1 MTGIH
6 LPPGL
11 APGQAPDPQA
21 LRTAIAVDQVT
32 ALQPVAEAT
41 ESNVQ
46 NATGQAIRHS
56 ALASGSNAVA
66 GQGALLPGA
75 STQESLSA
83 AARAILAVMD
93 GAEAEPVRGNA
104 SLLSAAP
111 TAASAPAA
119 AAALA
124 NAVGQSGL
132 FYESHL
138 AQWVAGA
145 RGLASLRQE
154 PQAQVAVPGRPVAPG
169 SASPGAAGSPPS
181 LQLAYAG
188 SGAAADPARPS
199 MPPLLPASQVLA
211 EALAWQVLAE
221 ALASAGNP
229 RVAHSHAAAEQA
241 LRQGTA
247 TTAAYSRGTTA
258 EPAAPR
264 PSAATLATQAYQS
277 TAEAGARLAALDSL
291 ASQSARASDGGAQP
305 ASAEA
310 SRPPAPAGPAIHPAT
325 EGVVRQQLEL
335 LATQQF
341 RFAGEAWP
349 GVPIEWELLRAE
361 ADAAAAD
368 GEAARPWSSR
378 LRLQLPNLGV
388 VEAVLSLGPGGLDAR
403 VATPETDVA
412 ARFIAAR
419 PQLRSQLEAHG
430 IAVQRLSV
438 QTQDSLAQ
446 GGTQ

>member
-11 APGQAPDPQA
+11 APGQAPDPQT
-21 LRTAIAVDQVT
+21 LRTAIAVDQVA

-56 ALASGSNAVA
+56 ALASGANAMA

-83 AARAILAVMD
+83 AARAILAVLD
-93 GAEAEPVRGNA
+93 GAEAQPVRGTA
-104 SLLSAAP
+104 SLLPAAP
-111 TAASAPAA
+111 TAASAQAT

-124 NAVGQSGL
+124 HAVGQSGL

-154 PQAQVAVPGRPVAPG
+154 PQAQVPVPGRPAVT
-169 SASPGAAGSPPS
+169 PGAGQGAAATPP

-188 SGAAADPARPS
+188 SGAGAEPARPS
-199 MPPLLPASQVLA
+199 MPPLLPAS
-211 EALAWQVLAE
+211 QVLAE

-247 TTAAYSRGTTA
+247 TTAAYSRGAAA
-258 EPAAPR
+258 EPAAQR

-291 ASQSARASDGGAQP
+291 ASQPARASDGGTPSTPADAGRQP
-305 ASAEA
+305 AV
-310 SRPPAPAGPAIHPAT
+310 AGPAIHPAT

-349 GVPIEWELLRAE
+349 GVPMEWELLRAE
-361 ADAAAAD
+361 AEDAASH
-368 GEAARPWSSR
+368 GEGARPWSSR

-388 VEAVLSLGPGGLDAR
+388 VEAVLTLGPGGLDAR

>member
-11 APGQAPDPQA
+11 APGQAPDPQS
-21 LRTAIAVDQVT
+21 LRTAIAIDKLA
-32 ALQPVAEAT
+32 ALQPVPEAA

-46 NATGQAIRHS
+46 NSTGQAIRHS
-56 ALASGSNAVA
+56 QDATGPNAVA
-66 GQGALLPGA
+66 GQATLPPGT
-75 STQESLSA
+75 STQESLST

-93 GAEAEPVRGNA
+93 STEAQPVRSAGP
-104 SLLSAAP
+104 LLAAAP
-111 TAASAPAA
+111 TPASTQAA
-119 AAALA
+119 AATLA
-124 NAVGQSGL
+124 STVSQSGL

-145 RGLASLRQE
+145 RALPGIRQE
-154 PQAQVAVPGRPVAPG
+154 PQAQVPVPARAVPG
-169 SASPGAAGSPPS
+169 GAAQATAPPPS
-181 LQLAYAG
+181 SLLTYDG
-188 SGAAADPARPS
+188 GAAAAEPARPS
-199 MPPLLPASQVLA
+199 APPLIPAS
-211 EALAWQVLAE
+211 QVLAE

-247 TTAAYSRGTTA
+247 TTAAYSREA
-258 EPAAPR
+258 EAGAR
-264 PSAATLATQAYQS
+264 RQSAAAQATQAYQS
-277 TAEAGARLAALDSL
+277 TAEAGARAAAPDSLTALAARAPAEHPDS
-291 ASQSARASDGGAQP
+291 
-305 ASAEA
+305 ASADA
-310 SRPPAPAGPAIHPAT
+310 SRQAAAAGPAIHPAT

-349 GVPIEWELLRAE
+349 GVPVEWELLRAD
-361 ADAAAAD
+361 ADGAAQAH

-378 LRLQLPNLGV
+378 LRLQLPRLGT
-388 VEAVLSLGPGGLDAR
+388 VEAVLTLGPAGLDAH

-419 PQLRSQLEAHG
+419 PLLRNQLEAQG
-430 IAVQRLSV
+430 IVLQRLSV

-446 GGTQ
+446 GEAR

>member
-11 APGQAPDPQA
+11 APGQAPDPQT
-21 LRTAIAVDQVT
+21 LRTAIAIDQVA

-46 NATGQAIRHS
+46 NTTGQAIRHS
-56 ALASGSNAVA
+56 ALAGGPNAIT

-93 GAEAEPVRGNA
+93 GAEARPVRGNA
-104 SLLSAAP
+104 SLLPAAP
-111 TAASAPAA
+111 TTASAQAT

-154 PQAQVAVPGRPVAPG
+154 PQAQVAVPGRPAVPAG
-169 SASPGAAGSPPS
+169 ASQGAATTPPS
-181 LQLAYAG
+181 LQLTYAG
-188 SGAAADPARPS
+188 SGAGAEPARPS
-199 MPPLLPASQVLA
+199 MPPLLPAS
-211 EALAWQVLAE
+211 QVLAE

-241 LRQGTA
+241 LRQGTS
-247 TTAAYSRGTTA
+247 TTAVYSHTAA
-258 EPAAPR
+258 EPAAQR
-264 PSAATLATQAYQS
+264 PSAAALATQAYQS
-277 TAEAGARLAALDSL
+277 TAEAGARMAALDSL
-291 ASQSARASDGGAQP
+291 ASQPQRASDGGAQAATADAGRP
-305 ASAEA
+305 AA
-310 SRPPAPAGPAIHPAT
+310 AGPAIHPAT

-361 ADAAAAD
+361 ADAAAGH

-388 VEAVLSLGPGGLDAR
+388 VEAVLTLGPGGLDAR

-412 ARFIAAR
+412 ARLIAAR
-419 PQLRSQLEAHG
+419 PQLRGQLEAHG

-446 GGTQ
+446 GGMQ

>member
-11 APGQAPDPQA
+11 APGQAPDPQS
-21 LRTAIAVDQVT
+21 LRTAIAIDKLA
-32 ALQPVAEAT
+32 ALQPVLEAT

-46 NATGQAIRHS
+46 NSTGQAIRHS
-56 ALASGSNAVA
+56 QNATGPNAVA
-66 GQGALLPGA
+66 GQATVLPGT
-75 STQESLSA
+75 STQESLST
-83 AARAILAVMD
+83 AARAILALMD
-93 GAEAEPVRGNA
+93 GTEAQPVRGA
-104 SLLSAAP
+104 GPLLAAP
-111 TAASAPAA
+111 PTPASAQAA
-119 AAALA
+119 AATLA
-124 NAVGQSGL
+124 NTVGESGL

-145 RGLASLRQE
+145 RALSGIRQE
-154 PQAQVAVPGRPVAPG
+154 PQAQVPVPARATP
-169 SASPGAAGSPPS
+169 
-181 LQLAYAG
+181 
-188 SGAAADPARPS
+188 SGAAQAAAPLPSSLLAYDGGAATAEPARPS
-199 MPPLLPASQVLA
+199 APPLIPAS
-211 EALAWQVLAE
+211 QVLAE

-247 TTAAYSRGTTA
+247 TTAAYSREA
-258 EPAAPR
+258 EPGTQRQSVAA
-264 PSAATLATQAYQS
+264 LATQAYQT
-277 TAEAGARLAALDSL
+277 TAEAGARTAALDSL
-291 ASQSARASDGGAQP
+291 TAHAARAPAVLPDT
-305 ASAEA
+305 ASADA
-310 SRPPAPAGPAIHPAT
+310 TPQAAAAGPAIHPAT

-349 GVPIEWELLRAE
+349 GVPMEWELLRAD
-361 ADAAAAD
+361 ADDAAQAQ

-378 LRLQLPNLGV
+378 LRLQLPSLGV
-388 VEAVLSLGPGGLDAR
+388 VEAVLTLGPAGLDAR

-419 PQLRSQLEAHG
+419 PLLRNQLEAQG
-430 IAVQRLSV
+430 IVLQRLSV

-446 GGTQ
+446 GDMQ

>member
-11 APGQAPDPQA
+11 APGQAPDPQT
-21 LRTAIAVDQVT
+21 LRTAIAIDQIA

-56 ALASGSNAVA
+56 ALASGPNAMA

-93 GAEAEPVRGNA
+93 GAEAQPVRSPA
-104 SLLSAAP
+104 SLLPAPP
-111 TAASAPAA
+111 TAATAQAT

-124 NAVGQSGL
+124 NAVGHSGL

-154 PQAQVAVPGRPVAPG
+154 PQAQVPVPGRPAVPA
-169 SASPGAAGSPPS
+169 SASQGAAAAPPS

-188 SGAAADPARPS
+188 SGAGAEPARPS
-199 MPPLLPASQVLA
+199 MPPLLPAS
-211 EALAWQVLAE
+211 QVLAE

-247 TTAAYSRGTTA
+247 TTAAYSRGAAA
-258 EPAAPR
+258 EPAAQR
-264 PSAATLATQAYQS
+264 PSAAALATQAYQS

-291 ASQSARASDGGAQP
+291 ASQPARAAQGDTP
-305 ASAEA
+305 SAA
-310 SRPPAPAGPAIHPAT
+310 ADAGRPPAAAAPAIHPAT

-341 RFAGEAWP
+341 RLAGEAWP
-349 GVPIEWELLRAE
+349 GVPMEWELLRAE
-361 ADAAAAD
+361 ADAAAAH

-388 VEAVLSLGPGGLDAR
+388 VEAVLTLGPSGLDAR

-446 GGTQ
+446 GETQ

>member
-11 APGQAPDPQA
+11 APGQAPDPQP
-21 LRTAIAVDQVT
+21 LRTALAIDKLA
-32 ALQPVAEAT
+32 ALQPVPEAT

-46 NATGQAIRHS
+46 NSTGQAIRHS
-56 ALASGSNAVA
+56 QQATGANAVA
-66 GQGALLPGA
+66 GQAMPLPGT

-93 GAEAEPVRGNA
+93 ANEAQPVRSANP
-104 SLLSAAP
+104 LLAAAP
-111 TAASAPAA
+111 APASAQAT

-124 NAVGQSGL
+124 STVAQSGL

-145 RGLASLRQE
+145 RALSGIRQE
-154 PQAQVAVPGRPVAPG
+154 PQAQVPVPARATAPG
-169 SASPGAAGSPPS
+169 GAAQGAATAPPS
-181 LQLAYAG
+181 ALLTYAG
-188 SGAAADPARPS
+188 DTAGPEPARPA
-199 MPPLLPASQVLA
+199 MPPLIPAS
-211 EALAWQVLAE
+211 QVLAE

-241 LRQGTA
+241 LRQGTGTTVA
-247 TTAAYSRGTTA
+247 YRREGTPEPGSPRQSTAAI
-258 EPAAPR
+258 
-264 PSAATLATQAYQS
+264 ATQAYQA
-277 TAEAGARLAALDSL
+277 TAEAGMRAAAPD
-291 ASQSARASDGGAQP
+291 ARASHVAGPAAGAP
-305 ASAEA
+305 DT
-310 SRPPAPAGPAIHPAT
+310 APAGPAIHPAT

-349 GVPIEWELLRAE
+349 GVPMEWALLRA
-361 ADAAAAD
+361 DAD
-368 GEAARPWSSR
+368 GAAPAQDDAARPWSSR
-378 LRLQLPNLGV
+378 LRLQLPSLGI
-388 VEAVLSLGPGGLDAR
+388 VEAVLTLGPAGLDAR

-419 PQLRSQLEAHG
+419 PLLRNQLEAQG
-430 IAVQRLSV
+430 IVLQRLSV
-438 QTQDSLAQ
+438 QTQDGLAE
-446 GGTQ
+446 GAVR

>member
-21 LRTAIAVDQVT
+21 LRTGIAVDQVA

-56 ALASGSNAVA
+56 ALASGPNAMA

-93 GAEAEPVRGNA
+93 GAEAQPVRSNA
-104 SLLSAAP
+104 SLLPAAP
-111 TAASAPAA
+111 TATSAQAT

-154 PQAQVAVPGRPVAPG
+154 PQAQVPVPGRPVVPAG
-169 SASPGAAGSPPS
+169 ASQGAAAAPPS

-188 SGAAADPARPS
+188 SGAGAEPARPS
-199 MPPLLPASQVLA
+199 MPPLLPAS
-211 EALAWQVLAE
+211 QVLAE

-247 TTAAYSRGTTA
+247 TTAAYSRGA
-258 EPAAPR
+258 AVEPAAQR

-277 TAEAGARLAALDSL
+277 TAEAGARLAALDS
-291 ASQSARASDGGAQP
+291 QPARASDGGTPSAP
-305 ASAEA
+305 ADAGRQA
-310 SRPPAPAGPAIHPAT
+310 PAAGPAIHPAT

-349 GVPIEWELLRAE
+349 GVPMEWELLRAE
-361 ADAAAAD
+361 ADAAAH

-388 VEAVLSLGPGGLDAR
+388 VEAVLTLGPGGLDAR

>member
-11 APGQAPDPQA
+11 APGQAPDPQT
-21 LRTAIAVDQVT
+21 LRTAIALDQVA

-56 ALASGSNAVA
+56 ALASGPNAMA

-93 GAEAEPVRGNA
+93 GAEAQPVRGTA
-104 SLLSAAP
+104 SLLPAAP
-111 TAASAPAA
+111 TAASAHAI

-138 AQWVAGA
+138 AQWMSGA
-145 RGLASLRQE
+145 RGLASVRQE
-154 PQAQVAVPGRPVAPG
+154 PQAQVPVPGRPAVPA
-169 SASPGAAGSPPS
+169 GAGQDATAAPPS

-188 SGAAADPARPS
+188 SGAAAEPARPS
-199 MPPLLPASQVLA
+199 MPPLLPAS
-211 EALAWQVLAE
+211 QVLAE

-247 TTAAYSRGTTA
+247 TTALYSRDAG
-258 EPAAPR
+258 PAAQR

-277 TAEAGARLAALDSL
+277 TAQAGARFAALDDL
-291 ASQSARASDGGAQP
+291 ATQAPRASDGGMQAP
-305 ASAEA
+305 ADA
-310 SRPPAPAGPAIHPAT
+310 SRQSAAAGPAIHPAT

-349 GVPIEWELLRAE
+349 GVPMQWGLLRAE
-361 ADAAAAD
+361 ADATAGH

-388 VEAVLSLGPGGLDAR
+388 VEAVLILGPGGLDAR
-403 VATPETDVA
+403 LATPETDVA

>member
-11 APGQAPDPQA
+11 APGQAPDPQT
-21 LRTAIAVDQVT
+21 LRTAIALDQVA

-56 ALASGSNAVA
+56 ALASGPNAMA

-83 AARAILAVMD
+83 AARAILAVLD
-93 GAEAEPVRGNA
+93 GAEAQPVRGTA
-104 SLLSAAP
+104 SLLPAAP
-111 TAASAPAA
+111 TAASAQAT

-138 AQWVAGA
+138 AQWVSGA
-145 RGLASLRQE
+145 RGLASVRPE
-154 PQAQVAVPGRPVAPG
+154 PQAQVPVPGRPAVPAG
-169 SASPGAAGSPPS
+169 ASQGAAATPLS

-188 SGAAADPARPS
+188 SGTGAEPARPPMPS
-199 MPPLLPASQVLA
+199 MPPLLPAS
-211 EALAWQVLAE
+211 QVLAE

-247 TTAAYSRGTTA
+247 TTAAYSRGAAA
-258 EPAAPR
+258 EPAAQR

-291 ASQSARASDGGAQP
+291 ASQPARASDGGTPSAPADAGRQP
-305 ASAEA
+305 AA
-310 SRPPAPAGPAIHPAT
+310 AGPAIHPAT

-349 GVPIEWELLRAE
+349 GVPIEWELLRAD
-361 ADAAAAD
+361 ADATASH

-388 VEAVLSLGPGGLDAR
+388 VEAVLTLGPGGLDAR

-419 PQLRSQLEAHG
+419 PHLRSQLEAHG

-446 GGTQ
+446 GATQ

>member
-21 LRTAIAVDQVT
+21 LRTAIAVDQVA

-41 ESNVQ
+41 ESNVH
-46 NATGQAIRHS
+46 NASGQAIRHS
-56 ALASGSNAVA
+56 ALASGPNAMA

-93 GAEAEPVRGNA
+93 GAEAQPVRSNA
-104 SLLSAAP
+104 SLLPAAP
-111 TAASAPAA
+111 TAASAPAT

-124 NAVGQSGL
+124 NAVGHSGL

-154 PQAQVAVPGRPVAPG
+154 PQAQVPVPGRPAVPAG
-169 SASPGAAGSPPS
+169 ASQGAAAAPPS
-181 LQLAYAG
+181 LQLQLAYAG
-188 SGAAADPARPS
+188 SSAGAEPAWPS
-199 MPPLLPASQVLA
+199 MPPLLPAS
-211 EALAWQVLAE
+211 QVLAE

-247 TTAAYSRGTTA
+247 TTAAYSRGAA
-258 EPAAPR
+258 EPAAQR

-291 ASQSARASDGGAQP
+291 ASQAARASDGGTPSAP
-305 ASAEA
+305 ADAGRA
-310 SRPPAPAGPAIHPAT
+310 APAAGPAIHPAT

-361 ADAAAAD
+361 ADATASQ

-388 VEAVLSLGPGGLDAR
+388 VEAVLTLGPGGLDAR

>member
-11 APGQAPDPQA
+11 APGQAPDPQT
-21 LRTAIAVDQVT
+21 LRTAIALDQVA

-56 ALASGSNAVA
+56 ALASGPNALA

-83 AARAILAVMD
+83 AARAILAVLD
-93 GAEAEPVRGNA
+93 GAEAQPVRSAA
-104 SLLSAAP
+104 SLLPAAP
-111 TAASAPAA
+111 TAASAQAT

-138 AQWVAGA
+138 AQWVTGA

-154 PQAQVAVPGRPVAPG
+154 PQAQVPLPGRPAVPAG
-169 SASPGAAGSPPS
+169 ASHGAAATPPS

-188 SGAAADPARPS
+188 SGAGAEPARPPMPS
-199 MPPLLPASQVLA
+199 MPPLLPAS
-211 EALAWQVLAE
+211 QVLAE

-247 TTAAYSRGTTA
+247 TTAAYSRGAAA
-258 EPAAPR
+258 EPAAQR

-291 ASQSARASDGGAQP
+291 ASQPARASDGGVRSAP
-305 ASAEA
+305 ADA
-310 SRPPAPAGPAIHPAT
+310 SRPPAAASPAIHPAT

-361 ADAAAAD
+361 ADATATH

-388 VEAVLSLGPGGLDAR
+388 VEAVLTLGPAGLDAR

>member
-11 APGQAPDPQA
+11 APGQAPDPQP
-21 LRTAIAVDQVT
+21 LRTALAIDKLA
-32 ALQPVAEAT
+32 ALQPVPEAT

-46 NATGQAIRHS
+46 NSTGQAIRNS
-56 ALASGSNAVA
+56 QQATGPNALA
-66 GQGALLPGA
+66 GQATLLPGT

-93 GAEAEPVRGNA
+93 GTEAQPVR
-104 SLLSAAP
+104 SAAP
-111 TAASAPAA
+111 LLAAAPTPASAQAA

-124 NAVGQSGL
+124 NTVGQSGL

-145 RGLASLRQE
+145 RALPGIRQE
-154 PQAQVAVPGRPVAPG
+154 PQAQVPVLARAAAPG
-169 SASPGAAGSPPS
+169 GTAQATATTLPSA
-181 LQLAYAG
+181 LLTYAG
-188 SGAAADPARPS
+188 GAAAAEPARPS
-199 MPPLLPASQVLA
+199 APPLIPAS
-211 EALAWQVLAE
+211 QVLAE

-247 TTAAYSRGTTA
+247 TTAAYSREAAA
-258 EPAAPR
+258 EPGAQR
-264 PSAATLATQAYQS
+264 QSAAALATQAYQA
-277 TAEAGARLAALDSL
+277 TAEAGARTAAPDSL
-291 ASQSARASDGGAQP
+291 APHAARAAAGLPDTALADAGRQA
-305 ASAEA
+305 AA
-310 SRPPAPAGPAIHPAT
+310 AGPAIHPAT

-349 GVPIEWELLRAE
+349 GVPMEWELLRP
-361 ADAAAAD
+361 DAD
-368 GEAARPWSSR
+368 GAAQAHDDSARPWSSR
-378 LRLQLPNLGV
+378 LRLQLPSLGI
-388 VEAVLSLGPGGLDAR
+388 VEAVLTLGPAGLDAR

-412 ARFIAAR
+412 ACFIAAR
-419 PQLRSQLEAHG
+419 PLLRNQLEAQG
-430 IAVQRLSV
+430 IVLQRLSV
-438 QTQDSLAQ
+438 QTQDNLTE
-446 GGTQ
+446 GETR

>member
-21 LRTAIAVDQVT
+21 LRTAIAVDQVA

-46 NATGQAIRHS
+46 NTTGQAIRHS
-56 ALASGSNAVA
+56 ALASGPNAMP

-93 GAEAEPVRGNA
+93 GAEAQLVRSKG
-104 SLLSAAP
+104 SLLPAAP
-111 TAASAPAA
+111 TAASAQAT

-154 PQAQVAVPGRPVAPG
+154 PQAQVPVPGRPAVPA
-169 SASPGAAGSPPS
+169 SASQGAAAAPPS

-188 SGAAADPARPS
+188 SGAGAEPARPS
-199 MPPLLPASQVLA
+199 MPPLLPAS
-211 EALAWQVLAE
+211 QVLAE

-247 TTAAYSRGTTA
+247 TTAAYRRGDAA

-264 PSAATLATQAYQS
+264 PSAAMLATQAYQS
-277 TAEAGARLAALDSL
+277 TAEAGGRLAAPDSL
-291 ASQSARASDGGAQP
+291 ASQPARASDVGTPSAP
-305 ASAEA
+305 AA
-310 SRPPAPAGPAIHPAT
+310 AGPAIHPAT

-341 RFAGEAWP
+341 RLAGEAWP
-349 GVPIEWELLRAE
+349 GVPMEWELLRAE
-361 ADAAAAD
+361 PDATAGH

-388 VEAVLSLGPGGLDAR
+388 VEAVLTLGPGGLDAR

-412 ARFIAAR
+412 ARLIAAR

-438 QTQDSLAQ
+438 QTWDSLAQ
-446 GGTQ
+446 GAMP

>member
-11 APGQAPDPQA
+11 APGQAPDPQS
-21 LRTAIAVDQVT
+21 LRTALAIDKMA
-32 ALQPVAEAT
+32 ALQPVPEAT

-46 NATGQAIRHS
+46 NSTGQAIRQS
-56 ALASGSNAVA
+56 PLATGPNAVA
-66 GQGALLPGA
+66 GQATLLPGA

-83 AARAILAVMD
+83 AARAILTVMD
-93 GAEAEPVRGNA
+93 GTEALPVRGA
-104 SLLSAAP
+104 GPLLAAAP
-111 TAASAPAA
+111 TTASAQAT

-124 NAVGQSGL
+124 NTVGQSGL

-145 RGLASLRQE
+145 RGLSDIRQE
-154 PQAQVAVPGRPVAPG
+154 PQAQVPAPAGSTPG
-169 SASPGAAGSPPS
+169 GAAQAAATLPS
-181 LQLAYAG
+181 ALLTYAG
-188 SGAAADPARPS
+188 GAAAAEPARPS
-199 MPPLLPASQVLA
+199 APPLLPAS
-211 EALAWQVLAE
+211 QVLAE

-247 TTAAYSRGTTA
+247 TTAAYSREAA
-258 EPAAPR
+258 EPGTQR
-264 PSAATLATQAYQS
+264 QSAAALATQAYQS
-277 TAEAGARLAALDSL
+277 TAEAGAPDSL
-291 ASQSARASDGGAQP
+291 APYAARGPAGLPDT
-305 ASAEA
+305 ASAETIRQA
-310 SRPPAPAGPAIHPAT
+310 AAAGPAIHPAT

-349 GVPIEWELLRAE
+349 GVPMEWELLRP
-361 ADAAAAD
+361 DAD
-368 GEAARPWSSR
+368 GAAQAHDDSARPWSSR
-378 LRLQLPNLGV
+378 VRLHLPSLGI
-388 VEAVLSLGPGGLDAR
+388 VEAVLTLGPAGLDAR

-419 PQLRSQLEAHG
+419 PLLRNQLEAQG
-430 IAVQRLSV
+430 IVLQRLSV
-438 QTQDSLAQ
+438 QTQDHMTEGEAR
-446 GGTQ
+446 